1 MTAYLVTIL
10 ILASISAIVALG
22 LNIQWGVAGLVN
34 FGVVGFYSVAAYATA
49 IVALGGGG
57 PWCGLAAGIL
67 ASAILSALIALLTV
81 RLSDDYLAIVALGFA
96 EVVRLV
102 LLNEAWLTGGPLGIS
117 GIPRPLAGLVSEIN
131 YPVLLLG
138 LVLLAL
144 AGAFLFAEAL
154 VRSPFGR
161 AMRAVRDDDV
171 VAAALG
177 KDALALRVKAF
188 AAGGAVIGLAGGL
201 HAFYITYI
209 DPSQFTSIVTA
220 YAFMAVIAGGRGS
233 NVGLIIGA
241 GSIMA
246 LLEATRFLKDFIPFL
261 DSTKLAALRLAMIG
275 AGLILL
281 LIFRPQGAMAEPRLK
296 ARSGRNSTAS
306 KPDQSSERKVLTHV
320 SQANS

>member
-34 FGVVGFYSVAAYATA
+34 FGVVGFYSVGAYATA

-57 PWCGLAAGIL
+57 AWGGLLAGVL
-67 ASAILSALIALLTV
+67 ASAVLSALIALLTV
-81 RLSDDYLAIVALGFA
+81 RLTDDYLAIVALGLA

-117 GIPRPLAGLVSEIN
+117 GIPRPFAGLVTEAN

-138 LVLLAL
+138 MILLAL
-144 AGAFLFAEAL
+144 AATLLFAEAL

-161 AMRAVRDDDV
+161 ALRAVRDDDT

-177 KDALALRVKAF
+177 KDALSLRIKAF
-188 AAGGAVIGLAGGL
+188 AAGGAIIGLAGAL

-233 NVGLIIGA
+233 NIGLIIGA

-261 DSTKLAALRLAMIG
+261 DGTKLAALRLAMIG
-275 AGLILL
+275 AGIVLL
-281 LIFRPQGAMAEPRLK
+281 LIFRPQGAMAEPRLS
-296 ARSGRNSTAS
+296 ARAS
-306 KPDQSSERKVLTHV
+306 RPEAELKPDRLSERKVLPHA
-320 SQANS
+320 S

>member
-34 FGVVGFYSVAAYATA
+34 FGVVGFYSIGAYATA

-57 PWCGLAAGIL
+57 AWGGLAAGIVV
-67 ASAILSALIALLTV
+67 SAAFSAVIALLTV
-81 RLSDDYLAIVALGFA
+81 RLNDDYLAIVALGFA

-117 GIPRPLAGLVSEIN
+117 GIPRPLAGLVREAS
-131 YPVLLLG
+131 YPLVLLSII
-138 LVLLAL
+138 LLAL
-144 AGAFLFAEAL
+144 AAAFLVSEAL

-161 AMRAVRDDDV
+161 ALRAVRDDDT

-177 KDALALRVKAF
+177 KNALTLRVKAF
-188 AAGGAVIGLAGGL
+188 AAGGAIIGLAGGL

-233 NVGLIIGA
+233 NIGLIIGA

-246 LLEATRFLKDFIPFL
+246 LLEATRFLKDVIPFL
-261 DSTKLAALRLAMIG
+261 DGTKLAALRLAMIG
-275 AGLILL
+275 AGIILL
-281 LIFRPQGAMAEPRLK
+281 LIFRPQGAMAEPRLSSR
-296 ARSGRNSTAS
+296 ALRR
-306 KPDQSSERKVLTHV
+306 KPDSQLLAAPPPSSPQKVLNHA
-320 SQANS
+320 S